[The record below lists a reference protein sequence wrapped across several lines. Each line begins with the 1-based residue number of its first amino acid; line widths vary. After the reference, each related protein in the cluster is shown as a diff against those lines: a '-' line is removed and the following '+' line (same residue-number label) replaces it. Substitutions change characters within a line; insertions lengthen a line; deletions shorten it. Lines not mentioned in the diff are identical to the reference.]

1 MAKSNS
7 TLKQVNEKLYELEFF
22 TQDPKLKESRKS
34 VRRIKRHKE
43 RELRRKELK
52 QTEGTYIVLL
62 NEIEFRTTGVKSEED
77 AISKVSNF
85 KPFRDLVAKLKR
97 KGEDIKIEAKKL

>member
-1 MAKSNS
+1 MAKPNS

-22 TQDPKLKESRKS
+22 TKDPKLKESRKS

-43 RELRRKELK
+43 RELRKKEL
-52 QTEGTYIVLL
+52 QAEGTYVVLL
-62 NEIEFRTTGVKSEED
+62 NEVEFRTTGVKSEED
-77 AISKVSNF
+77 AISKVANF

-97 KGEDIKIEAKKL
+97 KGEQIKIEAKKL